1 MAKKEKVF
9 EYVVIDDNINIQ
21 KLSIKDKIHLLID
34 KWLHDDTIELQKQM
48 IEVTEELTLRTT
60 LETFLL
66 KSTRKLVEGK
76 EKSVTV
82 RIPSDFRPVL
92 KDALKIREIKD
103 FYDVKL
109 YIPNNNISRDYWIGI
124 KLTVKSE

>member
-1 MAKKEKVF
+1 MAKKERVF
-9 EYVVIDDNINIQ
+9 EYIVIDDNVNIQ
-21 KLSIKDKIHLLID
+21 KLSIKDKIYLLID

-48 IEVTEELTLRTT
+48 VQVTEELTLRTT

-92 KDALKIREIKD
+92 KDALRIREIKD

-109 YIPNNNISRDYWIGI
+109 YIPNNNISKDYWIGI